1 MKILSYESEPAA
13 ERRKN
18 VHDGV
23 RATPSLA
30 PLASPPHEGE
40 INACNVRALF
50 SPSVRGRAAEGG
62 RGSLTHHLE
71 HSLAAPRLPRLT
83 P

>member
-1 MKILSYESEPAA
+1 MKILRYESDPAA
-13 ERRKN
+13 ERRKK
-18 VHDGV
+18 
-23 RATPSLA
+23 TPSLA

-40 INACNVRALF
+40 ITACNVRALF

-71 HSLAAPRLPRLT
+71 HSFAGPRLRRLT